1 MRTAKIDFMLKSVI
15 FPLFICSLSLTVW
28 ADETIEIPPIPN
40 TIKINE
46 SLKGVS
52 ADCLTT
58 KEVPVNA
65 DDIKLCYKKHFLFIE
80 LLMMTS
86 DSDFESV
93 DKKQERQIKIKKEIE
108 NHSASMSLCYSQL
121 LTYSKKDGDQKNIQY
136 VAKRLSEIGDLLN

>member
-93 DKKQERQIKIKKEIE
+93 DKNTITMVATDGHRLSLIKKSFAGLSFNEKIE
-108 NHSASMSLCYSQL
+108 FVNH
-121 LTYSKKDGDQKNIQY
+121 
-136 VAKRLSEIGDLLN
+136 